1 MKSILRKILFSALA
15 LYTVAFIDKGL
26 KLNLIPVKFIVA
38 SCIVG
43 ILHYIIRP
51 VLKVVLLPL
60 NFITF
65 GIASII
71 VYAFLFY
78 LFASKFGIL
87 SITSWQF
94 EGLNKGF
101 IHIGPFLFPELI
113 NVVLISFVISAII
126 SLLDFFL

>member
-1 MKSILRKILFSALA
+1 MKSIVRKILFSALA
-15 LYTVAFIDKGL
+15 LYAVAFIDKGL
-26 KLNLIPVKFIVA
+26 KLNLIPIKFLVA
-38 SCIVG
+38 SCLVG

-65 GIASII
+65 GIASIM

-87 SITSWQF
+87 RITSWQF

-101 IHIGPFLFPELI
+101 IHIGPVFFPELI

-126 SLLDFFL
+126 SLFDFFL